1 MIIDFFLKQ
10 FCDEKNDFKLF
21 YVELII
27 QLHCMLILF
36 FLLAWNE
43 NLREWDMKK
52 NVTMTEKNKVLV
64 P

>member
-1 MIIDFFLKQ
+1 
-10 FCDEKNDFKLF
+10 
-21 YVELII
+21 
-27 QLHCMLILF
+27 MLILF

-43 NLREWDMKK
+43 NLRDWDMKK